1 MALMID
7 LFSRYDQI
15 ELDVKSKDLTGFQ
28 TPIGL
33 LRMTTLPQGATNS
46 VA

>member
-1 MALMID
+1 MASLID
-7 LFSRYDQI
+7 FFSRYNQV
-15 ELDVKSKDLTGFQ
+15 ELDAKSRDLIGFQ

-33 LRMTTLPQGATNS
+33 LWMTTLPQGATNS

>member
-1 MALMID
+1 MALIID
-7 LFSRYDQI
+7 LFSGYDQI
-15 ELDVKSKDLTGFQ
+15 ELDVRSRDLTGFQ

-33 LRMTTLPQGATNS
+33 LRMTTLPQGATNL